1 MRSVVAQAENFER
14 ALEAAITRY
23 DSTAPIT
30 AMIRYH
36 FGYAAD
42 ASERRGKRL
51 RPMLLLNVALEEGG
65 AAESALDAACAIE
78 ILHNYSLVHDDI
90 EDGDRVRH
98 GRDTV
103 WAKWG
108 TAHGINAGDSLCAIS
123 YLALL
128 ESDVARPAERTVA
141 MTRALHEAN
150 LAMCAG
156 QGRDIAFEVEA
167 RVTMDDYVAMIAGK
181 TAALFGA
188 ACEIGALAAGAD
200 ASRARAYGELGRAY
214 GLGFQIED
222 DLLGT
227 WGESAATGKPVGSDL
242 ARRKWTFPV
251 VAALDGPP
259 SPARDVIA
267 ERYAKHGALLPE
279 DVSATIAALDALGI
293 RQTALL
299 QAQAYFDRADAIAE
313 AHAID
318 ISGRVRA
325 FLAANV
331 RRVV

>member
-1 MRSVVAQAENFER
+1 
-14 ALEAAITRY
+14 
-23 DSTAPIT
+23 
-30 AMIRYH
+30 MIRYH
-36 FGYAAD
+36 FGYPGGAA
-42 ASERRGKRL
+42 RGKRL
-51 RPMLLLNVALEEGG
+51 RPMLLLTVADEEGG
-65 AAESALDAACAIE
+65 TIEEALDAACAIE

-90 EDGDRVRH
+90 EDGDRLRH

-128 ESDVARPAERTVA
+128 ESDVLRPAERTVA

-156 QGRDIAFEVEA
+156 QGRDIAFEVET

-200 ASRARAYGELGRAY
+200 GARARAYWQLGCAY

-222 DLLGT
+222 DVLGT
-227 WGESAATGKPVGSDL
+227 WGESASTGKPVGSDL
-242 ARRKWTFPV
+242 ARRKWTFPIV
-251 VAALDGPP
+251 CALAGPP
-259 SPARDVIA
+259 SPARDVVA
-267 ERYAKHGALLPE
+267 DRYARSSALQSE
-279 DVSATIAALDALGI
+279 DVRAAIAALDALGI
-293 RQTALL
+293 RDTAMEY
-299 QAQAYFDRADAIAE
+299 AQSYFDRADDIAQ
-313 AHAID
+313 ANSID
-318 ISGRVRA
+318 TGGRVRA

>member
-1 MRSVVAQAENFER
+1 MHSVVAQSSFER

-23 DSTAPIT
+23 DSSAPIT

-36 FGYAAD
+36 FGYA
-42 ASERRGKRL
+42 SEAGDQHGKRL
-51 RPMLLLNVALEEGG
+51 RPMLLLTVAQEEGG
-65 AAESALDAACAIE
+65 SIESALDAACAIE

-90 EDGDRVRH
+90 EDGDRIRH

-128 ESDVARPAERTVA
+128 ESDVPRPAERTVA

-167 RVTMDDYVAMIAGK
+167 RVTMDDYIAMIAGK
-181 TAALFGA
+181 TAALFAA
-188 ACEIGALAAGAD
+188 ACEIGALAAG
-200 ASRARAYGELGRAY
+200 SEPRRARAYGELGLAY

-227 WGESAATGKPVGSDL
+227 WGDGTTTGKPVGSDL

-251 VAALDGPP
+251 VWALDGPP
-259 SPARDVIA
+259 SPARDVVA
-267 ERYAKHGALLPE
+267 ERYARTGPLQPD
-279 DVSATIAALDALGI
+279 DVTATIAALDALGV
-293 RQTALL
+293 RNAAMLHAQT
-299 QAQAYFDRADAIAE
+299 YYDRADAIAL
-313 AHAID
+313 AHGID
-318 ISGRVRA
+318 AGGCVRG

-331 RRVV
+331 RRVA

>member
-1 MRSVVAQAENFER
+1 MLSVVAQSSFER

-36 FGYAAD
+36 FGYAAEG
-42 ASERRGKRL
+42 AENHGKRL
-51 RPMLLLNVALEEGG
+51 RPMLLLAVAQEEGG
-65 AAESALDAACAIE
+65 SLDMALDAACAIE

-128 ESDVARPAERTVA
+128 ESDVPRPAERTVA

-167 RVTMDDYVAMIAGK
+167 RVTMDDYLAMIKGK
-181 TAALFGA
+181 TAALFAA

-200 ASRARAYGELGRAY
+200 AVRARAYGELGLAY
-214 GLGFQIED
+214 GIGFQIED
-222 DLLGT
+222 DVLGT
-227 WGESAATGKPVGSDL
+227 WGESASTGKPVGADL

-251 VAALDGPP
+251 VWALAGPP
-259 SPARDVIA
+259 SPARDVVA
-267 ERYAKHGALLPE
+267 ELYARNGCLLP
-279 DVSATIAALDALGI
+279 DAVSATIAALDALGV
-293 RQTALL
+293 RDAAMLH
-299 QAQAYFDRADAIAE
+299 AQAHFDRADAIAQ
-313 AHAID
+313 AHDID
-318 ISGRVRA
+318 TSGRVRA

>member
-1 MRSVVAQAENFER
+1 MRSVVAQSSFER

-36 FGYAAD
+36 FGYASDAAD
-42 ASERRGKRL
+42 RHGKRL
-51 RPMLLLNVALEEGG
+51 RPMLLLTAAQEEGG
-65 AAESALDAACAIE
+65 SVEAALDAACAIE

-90 EDGDRVRH
+90 EDGDRLRH

-128 ESDVARPAERTVA
+128 ESDVPRPAERTVA

-156 QGRDIAFEVEA
+156 QGRDIAFEHEP
-167 RVTMDDYVAMIAGK
+167 RVTLDDYVAMIAGK

-188 ACEIGALAAGAD
+188 ACEIGALAAGAE
-200 ASRARAYGELGRAY
+200 AARARAYAQLGLAY

-227 WGESAATGKPVGSDL
+227 WGEPGTTGKPVGSDL

-251 VAALDGPP
+251 VWALDGPL
-259 SPARDVIA
+259 SPARDVVA
-267 ERYAKHGALLPE
+267 ERYARKGVLRPD
-279 DVSATIAALDALGI
+279 DVSATIAALDALGV
-293 RQTALL
+293 RDAAMLHAQT
-299 QAQAYFDRADAIAE
+299 YFDRADTIARE
-313 AHAID
+313 SAID
-318 ISGRVRA
+318 ASGRVRA

>member
-1 MRSVVAQAENFER
+1 MLSVVAQSSFER

-36 FGYAAD
+36 FGYASGT
-42 ASERRGKRL
+42 SEFRGKRL
-51 RPMLLLNVALEEGG
+51 RPMLLLAVAEAEGG
-65 AAESALDAACAIE
+65 SLEMALDAACAIE

-90 EDGDRVRH
+90 EDGDRLRH

-128 ESDVARPAERTVA
+128 ESDVPRPAERTVA

-181 TAALFGA
+181 TAALFAA

-200 ASRARAYGELGRAY
+200 AERARAYGELGMAY
-214 GLGFQIED
+214 GIGFQIED

-227 WGESAATGKPVGSDL
+227 WGEAVATGKPVGADL

-251 VAALDGPP
+251 VWALAGPP
-259 SPARDVIA
+259 SPARDVVA
-267 ERYAKHGALLPE
+267 ERYARRGGLPPE
-279 DVSATIAALDALGI
+279 AVSATIAALDALGV
-293 RQTALL
+293 RDAAML
-299 QAQAYFDRADAIAE
+299 QAQSYFDRADAIAH
-313 AHAID
+313 ANAID
-318 ISGRVRA
+318 AGGRVRA

>member
-1 MRSVVAQAENFER
+1 MLSVVAQSSFER

-36 FGYAAD
+36 FGYAAGGF
-42 ASERRGKRL
+42 ENHGKRL
-51 RPMLLLNVALEEGG
+51 RPMLLLTVAEAEGG
-65 AAESALDAACAIE
+65 SLEMALDAACAIE

-128 ESDVARPAERTVA
+128 ESDVPRPAERTVA

-181 TAALFGA
+181 TAALFAA
-188 ACEIGALAAGAD
+188 ACEIGALAAGAEP
-200 ASRARAYGELGRAY
+200 ARARAYRELGLAY
-214 GLGFQIED
+214 GIGFQIED

-227 WGESAATGKPVGSDL
+227 FGESAATGKPVGADL

-251 VAALDGPP
+251 VWALAGPP
-259 SPARDVIA
+259 SPARDVVA
-267 ERYAKHGALLPE
+267 ARYARYGALLPE
-279 DVSATIAALDALGI
+279 AVEATISALDALGV
-293 RQTALL
+293 RDAAMA
-299 QAQAYFDRADAIAE
+299 QAQAYFDRADAIAQ
-313 AHAID
+313 ANAID
-318 ISGRVRA
+318 TSGRVRA

>member
-1 MRSVVAQAENFER
+1 MHSVASQSSFER

-42 ASERRGKRL
+42 AEKSQGKRL
-51 RPMLLLNVALEEGG
+51 RPLLLLTVAQAEGG
-65 AAESALDAACAIE
+65 RLEDALDAACAIE

-167 RVTMDDYVAMIAGK
+167 CVTMDEYLAMITGK

-188 ACEIGALAAGAD
+188 ACEIGALAAGAGFD
-200 ASRARAYGELGRAY
+200 RSRAYRELGRAY

-222 DLLGT
+222 DMLGT
-227 WGESAATGKPVGSDL
+227 WGEPAATGKPVGADL

-251 VAALDGPP
+251 VWALDGPP
-259 SPARDVIA
+259 SPARDVVA
-267 ERYAKHGALLPE
+267 ARYAGSGALDAC
-279 DVSATIAALDALGI
+279 DVRATIAALDALGV
-293 RQTALL
+293 RDAAMT
-299 QAQAYFDRADAIAE
+299 QAQMHFDRADRIA
-313 AHAID
+313 ADHAID
-318 ISGRVRA
+318 ADMRVRA

-331 RRVV
+331 RRVS

>member
-1 MRSVVAQAENFER
+1 
-14 ALEAAITRY
+14 
-23 DSTAPIT
+23 
-30 AMIRYH
+30 
-36 FGYAAD
+36 
-42 ASERRGKRL
+42 
-51 RPMLLLNVALEEGG
+51 
-65 AAESALDAACAIE
+65 
-78 ILHNYSLVHDDI
+78 
-90 EDGDRVRH
+90 
-98 GRDTV
+98 
-103 WAKWG
+103 
-108 TAHGINAGDSLCAIS
+108 
-123 YLALL
+123 
-128 ESDVARPAERTVA
+128 

-188 ACEIGALAAGAD
+188 ACEIGALAAGA
-200 ASRARAYGELGRAY
+200 AAPRARAYAQLGLAY

-227 WGESAATGKPVGSDL
+227 WGESASTGKPVGSDL

-251 VAALDGPP
+251 VWALDGPP

-267 ERYAKHGALLPE
+267 ECYGRRGPLLPD
-279 DVSATIAALDALGI
+279 DVLAATAALDALGV
-293 RQTALL
+293 RDAAMLH
-299 QAQAYFDRADAIAE
+299 AQAYFDRADAIA
-313 AHAID
+313 ADNGID
-318 ISGRVRA
+318 ASGRVRA

>member
-1 MRSVVAQAENFER
+1 
-14 ALEAAITRY
+14 
-23 DSTAPIT
+23 
-30 AMIRYH
+30 
-36 FGYAAD
+36 
-42 ASERRGKRL
+42 
-51 RPMLLLNVALEEGG
+51 MLLLAVAAEEGG
-65 AAESALDAACAIE
+65 SFDDALDAACAIE

-90 EDGDRVRH
+90 EDGDRTRH

-128 ESDVARPAERTVA
+128 ESDVPRPAERTVA

-156 QGRDIAFEVEA
+156 QGRDIAFEVQA
-167 RVTMDDYVAMIAGK
+167 RVSMEEYLAMIAGK

-200 ASRARAYGELGRAY
+200 PARARAYAELGAAY
-214 GLGFQIED
+214 GVGFQIED
-222 DLLGT
+222 DMLGT
-227 WGESAATGKPVGSDL
+227 WGEPAATGKPVGADL

-251 VAALDGPP
+251 VWALNGPP
-259 SPARDVIA
+259 SPAREIVV
-267 ERYAKHGALLPE
+267 ERYSRQGALAAD
-279 DVSATIAALDALGI
+279 DVRATIAALDALGV
-293 RQTALL
+293 RDAAMMHAQRHFD
-299 QAQAYFDRADAIAE
+299 QADRVAE
-313 AHAID
+313 ESAID
-318 ISGRVRA
+318 RSGRVRA
-325 FLAANV
+325 FLAAHV

>member
-1 MRSVVAQAENFER
+1 MHSVVSQSSFER

-36 FGYAAD
+36 FGYAGGV
-42 ASERRGKRL
+42 ASVHGKRL
-51 RPMLLLNVALEEGG
+51 RPMLLLTVAQEEGG
-65 AAESALDAACAIE
+65 SLEMALDAACAIE

-128 ESDVARPAERTVA
+128 ESDVPRPAERTVA

-167 RVTMDDYVAMIAGK
+167 RVTMDEYLAMIAGK

-200 ASRARAYGELGRAY
+200 APRARAYAELGLAY

-227 WGESAATGKPVGSDL
+227 WGETAATGKPVGADL

-251 VAALDGPP
+251 VWALDGPP
-259 SPARDVIA
+259 SPARDVVA
-267 ERYAKHGALLPE
+267 ERYARRGALQPH
-279 DVSATIAALDALGI
+279 DVGATIAALDALGV
-293 RQTALL
+293 RDAGMLH
-299 QAQAYFDRADAIAE
+299 AQAYFDRADAIAG
-313 AHAID
+313 AHSID
-318 ISGRVRA
+318 RSGRVRA

>member
-1 MRSVVAQAENFER
+1 MHSVASQSSFER

-42 ASERRGKRL
+42 VGTWVGKRL
-51 RPMLLLNVALEEGG
+51 RPMLLLTVAQEEGG
-65 AAESALDAACAIE
+65 ALDEALDAACAIE

-90 EDGDRVRH
+90 EDGDRTRH

-156 QGRDIAFEVEA
+156 QGRDIAFELEPWVSI
-167 RVTMDDYVAMIAGK
+167 DDYLAMITGK

-188 ACEIGALAAGAD
+188 ACEIGALCAGAD
-200 ASRARAYGELGRAY
+200 PARAASYGELGAAY

-222 DLLGT
+222 DILGT
-227 WGESAATGKPVGSDL
+227 WGEPAMTGKPVGADL

-251 VAALDGPP
+251 VWALAGGP
-259 SPARDVIA
+259 SPARDVVA
-267 ERYAKHGALLPE
+267 DRYARTRGPGN
-279 DVSATIAALDALGI
+279 DDIDATVAALDALGV
-293 RQTALL
+293 REAAMA
-299 QAQAYFDRADAIAE
+299 QAQAYFDRADRIAE
-313 AHAID
+313 RYRID
-318 ISGRVRA
+318 RSGRVRA

-331 RRVV
+331 RRVA

>member
-1 MRSVVAQAENFER
+1 MHSVASPSSFER

-36 FGYAAD
+36 FGYAAGTGNFQ
-42 ASERRGKRL
+42 GKRL
-51 RPMLLLNVALEEGG
+51 RPMLLLAVAQEEGG
-65 AAESALDAACAIE
+65 SIDDALDAACAIE

-128 ESDVARPAERTVA
+128 ESDVPRPAERTVA

-167 RVTMDDYVAMIAGK
+167 RVTMDDYLTMIAGK
-181 TAALFGA
+181 TAALFAA
-188 ACEIGALAAGAD
+188 ACEIGALAAGSDPA
-200 ASRARAYGELGRAY
+200 RARAYGELGTAY

-222 DLLGT
+222 DVLGT
-227 WGESAATGKPVGSDL
+227 WGEAATTGKPVGSDL

-251 VAALDGPP
+251 VWALDGPP
-259 SPARDVIA
+259 SPARDVVA
-267 ERYAKHGALLPE
+267 QLYARSGALGE
-279 DVSATIAALDALGI
+279 DDVAATIAALDALGV
-293 RQTALL
+293 RDAAMCR
-299 QAQAYFDRADAIAE
+299 AQAYFDRADRIARD
-313 AHAID
+313 HAID
-318 ISGRVRA
+318 SSGRVRA
-325 FLAANV
+325 FFTANV
-331 RRVV
+331 RRVA

>member
-1 MRSVVAQAENFER
+1 MHSVVSRSSFER

-36 FGYAAD
+36 FGYPAGAAN
-42 ASERRGKRL
+42 AYGKRL
-51 RPMLLLNVALEEGG
+51 RPMLLLTVAHEEGG
-65 AAESALDAACAIE
+65 SIDEALDAACAIE

-90 EDGDRVRH
+90 EDGDRMRH

-128 ESDVARPAERTVA
+128 ESDVPRPAERTVA
-141 MTRALHEAN
+141 MTRALHAAN

-200 ASRARAYGELGRAY
+200 PARAHAYGELGAAY

-227 WGESAATGKPVGSDL
+227 WGETAATGKPVGADL

-251 VAALDGPP
+251 VWALAGPP
-259 SPARDVIA
+259 SPARNVVA
-267 ERYAKHGALLPE
+267 ERYARSGALAPD
-279 DVSATIAALDALGI
+279 DVRATIAALDALGV
-293 RQTALL
+293 RVAAMGH
-299 QAQAYFDRADAIAE
+299 AQAFFDRADEIALTN
-313 AHAID
+313 AID
-318 ISGRVRA
+318 ASGRVRA

>member
-1 MRSVVAQAENFER
+1 MHSVVAQANFER

-36 FGYAAD
+36 FGYAAGSSD
-42 ASERRGKRL
+42 HHGKRL
-51 RPMLLLNVALEEGG
+51 RPMLLLTVAQEEGG
-65 AAESALDAACAIE
+65 SVEAALDAACAIE

-90 EDGDRVRH
+90 EDGDRLRH

-128 ESDVARPAERTVA
+128 ESDVPRPAERTVA

-156 QGRDIAFEVEA
+156 QGRDIAFEVEE
-167 RVTMDDYVAMIAGK
+167 RVTMDDYIAMIAGK
-181 TAALFGA
+181 TAALFAA
-188 ACEIGALAAGAD
+188 ACEIGALAAGAG
-200 ASRARAYGELGRAY
+200 AARARAYAELGRAY

-227 WGESAATGKPVGSDL
+227 WGDTAATGKPVGADL

-251 VAALDGPP
+251 VWALDGPP
-259 SPARDVIA
+259 SPAREVVA
-267 ERYAKHGALLPE
+267 GLYARRGPLLPE
-279 DVSATIAALDALGI
+279 DVGTTIAALDALGV
-293 RQTALL
+293 RDAAMLRAQT
-299 QAQAYFDRADAIAE
+299 YFDRADAVAE
-313 AHAID
+313 AHGID
-318 ISGRVRA
+318 VSGRVRA

-331 RRVV
+331 RRIV

>member
-1 MRSVVAQAENFER
+1 MRSVVAQSSFER
-14 ALEAAITRY
+14 ALQAAITRY

-36 FGYAAD
+36 FGYASGAAD
-42 ASERRGKRL
+42 GGGKRL
-51 RPMLLLNVALEEGG
+51 RPMLLLTVAQEEGG
-65 AAESALDAACAIE
+65 SIEGALDAACAIE

-128 ESDVARPAERTVA
+128 ESDVPRPAERTVA

-156 QGRDIAFEVEA
+156 QGRDIAFEAEP

-188 ACEIGALAAGAD
+188 ACEIGALAAGSD
-200 ASRARAYGELGRAY
+200 ALRARAYAQLGLAY

-227 WGESAATGKPVGSDL
+227 WGEPGTTGKPVGSDL

-251 VAALDGPP
+251 VWALDGPP
-259 SPARDVIA
+259 SPARDVVA
-267 ERYAKHGALLPE
+267 DRYARNGVLQPE
-279 DVSATIAALDALGI
+279 DVRATIAALDALGV
-293 RQTALL
+293 RDAAMLHAQT
-299 QAQAYFDRADAIAE
+299 YFDRADTIARQS
-313 AHAID
+313 AID
-318 ISGRVRA
+318 TSGRVRA

>member
-1 MRSVVAQAENFER
+1 MRSVVSRSDFER

-36 FGYAAD
+36 FGYPFDGATT
-42 ASERRGKRL
+42 RGKRL
-51 RPMLLLNVALEEGG
+51 RPMLLLTVAHEEGG
-65 AAESALDAACAIE
+65 AIEEALDAACAIE

-90 EDGDRVRH
+90 EDGDRLRH

-128 ESDVARPAERTVA
+128 ESDVPRPAERTVA

-150 LAMCAG
+150 LAMCVG
-156 QGRDIAFEVEA
+156 QGRDIAFEIEP
-167 RVTMDDYVAMIAGK
+167 RVTMDDYLAMIGGK

-188 ACEIGALAAGAD
+188 ACEIGALAAGAEPQR
-200 ASRARAYGELGRAY
+200 ASAYGRLGAAY

-222 DLLGT
+222 DVLGT
-227 WGESAATGKPVGSDL
+227 WGESTATGKPVGSDL
-242 ARRKWTFPV
+242 ARRKWTFPIV
-251 VAALDGPP
+251 WALAGAA
-259 SPARDVIA
+259 SPARDVVA
-267 ERYAKHGALLPE
+267 ERYAGRETLTPD
-279 DVSATIAALDALGI
+279 DVRSTIAALDALGV
-293 RQTALL
+293 RDAATL
-299 QAQAYFDRADAIAE
+299 QAQSYFDRADEIARE
-313 AHAID
+313 HAID
-318 ISGRVRA
+318 AGGGVRA
-325 FLAANV
+325 FLAANAQ
-331 RRVV
+331 RVV

>member
-1 MRSVVAQAENFER
+1 MHSVVSRSNFER

-36 FGYAAD
+36 FGYPCD
-42 ASERRGKRL
+42 GRSVHGKRL
-51 RPMLLLNVALEEGG
+51 RPMLLLTVAHEEGG
-65 AAESALDAACAIE
+65 TIDEALDAACAIE

-90 EDGDRVRH
+90 EDGDRLRH

-128 ESDVARPAERTVA
+128 ESDVPRPAERTVA

-181 TAALFGA
+181 TAALFAA

-200 ASRARAYGELGRAY
+200 PQRARAYGELGAAY

-222 DLLGT
+222 DVLGT
-227 WGESAATGKPVGSDL
+227 WGETMTTGKPVGSDL

-251 VAALDGPP
+251 VWALGGPP
-259 SPARDVIA
+259 SPARDIVA
-267 ERYAKHGALLPE
+267 ACYAHMGAPPADE
-279 DVSATIAALDALGI
+279 VGATIAALDALGA
-293 RQTALL
+293 RDAATAR
-299 QAQAYFDRADAIAE
+299 AQRYFDRANEIAR
-313 AHAID
+313 AKSID
-318 ISGRVRA
+318 VSGRVRA

-331 RRVV
+331 RRAV

>member
-1 MRSVVAQAENFER
+1 MHSVVEQSSFER
-14 ALEAAITRY
+14 ALEAAVTRY

-36 FGYAAD
+36 FGYAAE
-42 ASERRGKRL
+42 AGNRRGKRL
-51 RPMLLLNVALEEGG
+51 RPMLLLTVAEEEGG
-65 AAESALDAACAIE
+65 SPGTALDAACAIE

-156 QGRDIAFEVEA
+156 QGRDIAFEREA
-167 RVTMDDYVAMIAGK
+167 HVTMDDYLAMISGK

-188 ACEIGALAAGAD
+188 ACEIGALAAGAPAD
-200 ASRARAYGELGRAY
+200 RARAYARLGSAY

-227 WGESAATGKPVGSDL
+227 WGESTKTGKPVGADL

-251 VAALDGPP
+251 VWALAGPP
-259 SPARDVIA
+259 SPARDVVV
-267 ERYAKHGALLPE
+267 ERYARRA
-279 DVSATIAALDALGI
+279 DVRCDDVHATIAALDALGV
-293 RQTALL
+293 RDAAMLH
-299 QAQAYFDRADAIAE
+299 AQAHYDRADEIA
-313 AHAID
+313 AAAGID
-318 ISGRVRA
+318 QSGRVRE

-331 RRVV
+331 RRVA

>member
-1 MRSVVAQAENFER
+1 MRSVVNRSDFER

-23 DSTAPIT
+23 DSSAPIT

-36 FGYAAD
+36 FGYAGSDAD
-42 ASERRGKRL
+42 RRGKRL
-51 RPMLLLNVALEEGG
+51 RPLLLLTVAQEEGG
-65 AAESALDAACAIE
+65 SIESALDAACAIE

-98 GRDTV
+98 GRATV

-156 QGRDIAFEVEA
+156 QGRDIAFEVEG
-167 RVTMDDYVAMIAGK
+167 RVTMDDYIAMIAGK
-181 TAALFGA
+181 TAALFAA
-188 ACEIGALAAGAD
+188 ACEIGALAAGSDPA
-200 ASRARAYGELGRAY
+200 RARAYGELGLAY

-227 WGESAATGKPVGSDL
+227 WGDSTATGKPVGSDL

-251 VAALDGPP
+251 VWALDGPP
-259 SPARDVIA
+259 SPARDVVA
-267 ERYAKHGALLPE
+267 ECYGRRGPLADE
-279 DVSATIAALDALGI
+279 DISTTLAALDALGV
-293 RQTALL
+293 RDAALL
-299 QAQAYFDRADAIAE
+299 HAQNYFDRADAVALR
-313 AHAID
+313 HGID
-318 ISGRVRA
+318 TSGRVRA
-325 FLAANV
+325 FLNANV
-331 RRVV
+331 RRVA

>member
-1 MRSVVAQAENFER
+1 MHSVVSQSSFER

-36 FGYAAD
+36 FGYAPAGEHI
-42 ASERRGKRL
+42 SGKRL
-51 RPMLLLNVALEEGG
+51 RPMLLLAVASEEGG
-65 AAESALDAACAIE
+65 SIEDALDAACAIE

-90 EDGDRVRH
+90 EDGDRTRH

-128 ESDVARPAERTVA
+128 ESDVPRPAERTVA

-156 QGRDIAFEVEA
+156 QGRDIAFEVEG
-167 RVTMDDYVAMIAGK
+167 RVTMDEYVAMIAGK

-188 ACEIGALAAGAD
+188 ACEIGALAAGAES
-200 ASRARAYGELGRAY
+200 SRARAYAELGSTY
-214 GLGFQIED
+214 GLAFQIED
-222 DLLGT
+222 DMLGT
-227 WGESAATGKPVGSDL
+227 WGEPGMTGKPVGADL
-242 ARRKWTFPV
+242 ARRKWTFPIV
-251 VAALDGPP
+251 WALGGPP

-267 ERYAKHGALLPE
+267 ARYARSGALSAD
-279 DVSATIAALDALGI
+279 DVNATIAALDALGVRDAAMI
-293 RQTALL
+293 H
-299 QAQAYFDRADAIAE
+299 AQAYFDRADRIARE
-313 AHAID
+313 HAID
-318 ISGRVRA
+318 RSGTVRA

-331 RRVV
+331 RRVA

>member
-1 MRSVVAQAENFER
+1 
-14 ALEAAITRY
+14 
-23 DSTAPIT
+23 
-30 AMIRYH
+30 MIRYH
-36 FGYAAD
+36 FGYPGGAA
-42 ASERRGKRL
+42 RGKRL
-51 RPMLLLNVALEEGG
+51 RPMLLLTVADEEGG
-65 AAESALDAACAIE
+65 TIEEALDAACAIE

-90 EDGDRVRH
+90 EDGDRLRH

-167 RVTMDDYVAMIAGK
+167 CVTMEDYVAMIAGK

-188 ACEIGALAAGAD
+188 ACEIGALAAGSD
-200 ASRARAYGELGRAY
+200 PVRAGAYGQLGMAY

-222 DLLGT
+222 DVLGT
-227 WGESAATGKPVGSDL
+227 WGETAATGKPVGSDL
-242 ARRKWTFPV
+242 ARRKWTFPIV
-251 VAALDGPP
+251 FALAGPP
-259 SPARDVIA
+259 SPARDVVA
-267 ERYAKHGALLPE
+267 ERYARTGGLRADE
-279 DVSATIAALDALGI
+279 IGTTIAALDALAV
-293 RQTALL
+293 REAATRH
-299 QAQAYFDRADAIAE
+299 AQAYFDRADEIARV
-313 AHAID
+313 HAID
-318 ISGRVRA
+318 AGGRVRA